1 MTTLPCMQLV
11 AQNERL
17 STEVAKQRYRV
28 DGHILPYVEKLQD
41 ENEKLKAALKERQS
55 STGVSGVSSGVSK
68 LSLSTA

>member
-1 MTTLPCMQLV
+1 MQLV

-68 LSLSTA
+68 FSLSTA

>member
-1 MTTLPCMQLV
+1 MQLV

-28 DGHILPYVEKLQD
+28 DGHILPYVEKLQH

>member
-1 MTTLPCMQLV
+1 MQLA

-28 DGHILPYVEKLQD
+28 DGHILPYVDKLQD
-41 ENEKLKAALKERQS
+41 ENEKLKVALKEHQS
-55 STGVSGVSSGVSK
+55 SSGVSGVSSGVSK

>member
-1 MTTLPCMQLV
+1 MQLV

-55 STGVSGVSSGVSK
+55 STGVSGVSSAVSK

>member
-1 MTTLPCMQLV
+1 MQLV